1 MPLWQDAPGDETALV
16 HSLINAAERTG
27 TNNEV
32 LGDAKFDR
40 VRSYPRFRSL
50 IMDRADWNPTTL
62 VSRQE
67 LGVPLQLEIA
77 VGRPNALVYV
87 FQPDAFGAFGDQGI
101 HFRHRG
107 ADERYARLF
116 AYMRSDAMGRIR
128 IRTVVPGTN
137 RQSDG
142 ERLIYL
148 TVYGGARIDSVIAV
162 RTEPTGSAATQM
174 NLVSCYPAW
183 TGKLWSGNANLAV
196 SQPRLTAQSRSTPS
210 RQAKAYIQ

>member
-16 HSLINAAERTG
+16 RSLINAAERTS
-27 TNNEV
+27 TNNDV
-32 LGDAKFDR
+32 LSDARFDR

-50 IMDRADWNPTTL
+50 IMARADWNPTTL

-67 LGVPLQLEIA
+67 PGVPLQLEIA

-87 FQPDAFGAFGDQGI
+87 FQPDAFGAFGEQGI

-107 ADERYARLF
+107 ADERHARLF

-128 IRTVVPGTN
+128 IRTVMPGTN
-137 RQSDG
+137 RQSGG

-148 TVYGGARIDSVIAV
+148 TVYGGPRLDSVVAV
-162 RTEPTGSAATQM
+162 RTEPQSSPTQM
-174 NLVSCYPAW
+174 NMVSCYPTW
-183 TGKLWSGNANLAV
+183 TGKLWAGIANLAV